1 MSKLFIRKR
10 GLPAAEWWV
19 NYISTINPQPTL
31 ESSEIVI
38 KEDLAKQG
46 IVYKHNGTFKFNA
59 WLEFKTEEQRNWFLL
74 RWS

>member
-1 MSKLFIRKR
+1 MSKLFIRER
-10 GLPAAEWWV
+10 GLPAAKWWV

-31 ESSEIVI
+31 ESSEILI

-46 IVYKHNGTFKFNA
+46 IVYNHNGTFKLNA
-59 WLEFKTEEQRNWFLL
+59 WLEFKSEEQKNWFLL